1 MVAVRG
7 RPRILLCTDIIVVWN
22 LLLLY
27 NLQIAK
33 SKAMP
38 VELAVEALDLTSLVR
53 PGDTVIW
60 SQGPSEPISLTQPLV
75 NQRHQIGR
83 FRAFLGSCYSK
94 TFEPAQADGID
105 FIGLGAVGFTR
116 KILEA
121 GALQVIP
128 CHLSE
133 LASIIRSRE
142 LKIDVVLLQVSK
154 NDEGAYSYGSV
165 CSYLSE
171 AVRSARTVVAEVNDQ
186 APYTNCIE
194 RLDPSLI
201 SHFVHVSRPLI
212 AVPSREWTAEDA
224 AIARNVAPLI
234 EDGAI
239 LQVGIGTLPD
249 AILSELRH
257 HRDLGIHSGVIG
269 DGIVELT
276 KAGVITNAR
285 KAVDR
290 GISVAGGLFGTQKL
304 TQFAHRNSAVRVDP
318 VSYTHSPAVLAKF
331 KAFTTINSAI
341 EIDLFGQINSESANG
356 KYIGT
361 IGGQTDFVRGTQL
374 SERGRSIVAMPA
386 RVSAQGASRV
396 VPSLSSS
403 FVTAARADTDTVVTE
418 FGIAELKAQ
427 TVDERAERLIAVA
440 HPDDR
445 ENLLRSWRNMNASD
459 VYRPMR

>member
-1 MVAVRG
+1 
-7 RPRILLCTDIIVVWN
+7 
-22 LLLLY
+22 
-27 NLQIAK
+27 
-33 SKAMP
+33 MP
-38 VELAVEALDLTSLVR
+38 VELAAEAIDLTSLVR
-53 PGDTVIW
+53 SGDTVIW
-60 SQGPSEPISLTQPLV
+60 SQGPSEPLSLTQALV
-75 NQRHQIGR
+75 KQRHQIGK
-83 FRAFLGSCYSK
+83 FRAFLGSCYSR
-94 TFEPAQADGID
+94 TFEPVQADCID

-133 LASIIRSRE
+133 LASMIRKRE

-154 NDEGAYSYGSV
+154 DEQGGYSYGSV

-186 APYTNCIE
+186 VPYTNCIE

-269 DGIVELT
+269 DGIVDLT

-285 KAVDR
+285 KTVDR
-290 GISVAGGLFGTQKL
+290 GVSVTGGLFGTDKL

-318 VSYTHSPAVLAKF
+318 VSYTHSPEVLAKF
-331 KAFTTINSAI
+331 KGFTTVNSAI

-396 VPSLSSS
+396 VPSLSSN

-418 FGIAELKAQ
+418 FGVAELKAQ
-427 TVDERAERLIAVA
+427 TVDERAERLIAIA
-440 HPDDR
+440 HPNDR
-445 ENLLRSWRNMNASD
+445 ENLSRSWRDRS
-459 VYRPMR
+459 MR

>member
-1 MVAVRG
+1 
-7 RPRILLCTDIIVVWN
+7 
-22 LLLLY
+22 
-27 NLQIAK
+27 LQIVK

-38 VELAVEALDLTSLVR
+38 VEIAAEAIDLTSLIR
-53 PGDTVIW
+53 SGDTVIW
-60 SQGPSEPISLTQPLV
+60 SQGPSEPMALTQALIQ
-75 NQRHQIGR
+75 QRHQIGK

-94 TFEPAQADGID
+94 TFEPAQVDCIE

-133 LASIIRSRE
+133 LASLIRNGKLR
-142 LKIDVVLLQVSK
+142 IDVVLLQV
-154 NDEGAYSYGSV
+154 NRDDHGAYSYGSV

-171 AVRSARTVVAEVNDQ
+171 AVRTARTVVAEVNEQ
-186 APYTNCIE
+186 APWTNCVE
-194 RLDPSLI
+194 PLDAGLI
-201 SHFVHVSRPLI
+201 SHCVGVSRPLI

-249 AILSELRH
+249 AILSELRD
-257 HRDLGIHSGVIG
+257 HRDLGIHSGVVG
-269 DGIVELT
+269 DGIVSLIE
-276 KAGVITNAR
+276 AGVITNAR
-285 KAVDR
+285 KPVDR
-290 GISVAGGLFGTQKL
+290 GVSVTGGLFGTQKL
-304 TQFAHRNSAVRVDP
+304 TRFAHRNAAIRVDP
-318 VSYTHSPAVLAKF
+318 VSYTHRPDVLARF

-341 EIDLFGQINSESANG
+341 EVDLFGQINSETANG

-361 IGGQTDFVRGTQL
+361 IGGQTDFVRGTHL
-374 SERGRSIVAMPA
+374 SERGRSIVAMSS
-386 RVSAQGASRV
+386 RVSAEGPSRIV
-396 VPSLSSS
+396 QSLSSR

-418 FGIAELKAQ
+418 FGVAELKGQ
-427 TVDERAERLIAVA
+427 TVDERARRLIAIA

-445 ENLLRSWRNMNASD
+445 ENLSRTWMAAR
-459 VYRPMR
+459 

>member
-1 MVAVRG
+1 
-7 RPRILLCTDIIVVWN
+7 
-22 LLLLY
+22 
-27 NLQIAK
+27 
-33 SKAMP
+33 MP
-38 VELAVEALDLTSLVR
+38 VELAAEAIDLTSLVR

-60 SQGPSEPISLTQPLV
+60 SQGPSEPLSLTQALV
-75 NQRHQIGR
+75 KQRHQIGK
-83 FRAFLGSCYSK
+83 FRAFLGSCYSR
-94 TFEPAQADGID
+94 TFEPVQADCID

-133 LASIIRSRE
+133 LASMIRKRE

-154 NDEGAYSYGSV
+154 DEQGGYSYGSV

-171 AVRSARTVVAEVNDQ
+171 AVRSARAVVAEVNEQ
-186 APYTNCIE
+186 VPYTNCIE

-285 KAVDR
+285 KTVDR
-290 GISVAGGLFGTQKL
+290 GVSVTGGLFGTDKL

-318 VSYTHSPAVLAKF
+318 VSYTHSPDVLAKF
-331 KAFTTINSAI
+331 KGFTTVNSAI
-341 EIDLFGQINSESANG
+341 EIDLFGQINSETANG

-418 FGIAELKAQ
+418 FGVAELKAQ
-427 TVDERAERLIAVA
+427 TVDERAERLIAIA
-440 HPDDR
+440 HPNDR
-445 ENLLRSWRNMNASD
+445 ENLSRSWRDRS
-459 VYRPMR
+459 MR

>member
-1 MVAVRG
+1 
-7 RPRILLCTDIIVVWN
+7 
-22 LLLLY
+22 
-27 NLQIAK
+27 
-33 SKAMP
+33 MP
-38 VELAVEALDLTSLVR
+38 VEITAEAVDLTSVIR

-60 SQGPSEPISLTQPLV
+60 SQGPSEPMALTQALV
-75 NQRHQIGR
+75 KQRHQIGK

-94 TFEPAQADGID
+94 TFEPAQADCID
-105 FIGLGAVGFTR
+105 FIGMGAVGFTR

-133 LASIIRSRE
+133 LASMIRNGV
-142 LKIDVVLLQVSK
+142 LKIDVVLLQVSM
-154 NDEGAYSYGSV
+154 DDRGAYSYGSV

-171 AVRSARTVVAEVNDQ
+171 AVRTARTVVAEVNEQ
-186 APYTNCIE
+186 APWTNCVE
-194 RLDPSLI
+194 SLDAGSI
-201 SHFVHVSRPLI
+201 GHYVRVSRPLI

-234 EDGAI
+234 EDGAT

-269 DGIVELT
+269 DGIVDLVE
-276 KAGVITNAR
+276 AGVITNAQ
-285 KAVDR
+285 KPVDR
-290 GISVAGGLFGTQKL
+290 GISVTGGLFGTQKL
-304 TQFAHRNSAVRVDP
+304 TEFAHGNSAIRVDP
-318 VSYTHSPAVLAKF
+318 VSHTHRPDVLARF

-341 EIDLFGQINSESANG
+341 EIDLFGQINSEIANG

-374 SERGRSIVAMPA
+374 AERGRSIVAMSS
-386 RVSAQGASRV
+386 RVSVGGPSRIV
-396 VPSLSSS
+396 QSLSSR

-418 FGIAELKAQ
+418 FGVAELKGQ
-427 TVDERAERLIAVA
+427 TVEERAKRLIAIA

-445 ENLLRSWRNMNASD
+445 ESLLRGWRGAT
-459 VYRPMR
+459 

>member
-1 MVAVRG
+1 
-7 RPRILLCTDIIVVWN
+7 
-22 LLLLY
+22 
-27 NLQIAK
+27 
-33 SKAMP
+33 MP
-38 VELAVEALDLTSLVR
+38 VEIAAEAVDLTSIIR

-60 SQGPSEPISLTQPLV
+60 SQGPSEPMTLTQALV
-75 NQRHQIGR
+75 KQRHQIGR

-94 TFEPAQADGID
+94 TFEPAHADCID
-105 FIGLGAVGFTR
+105 FIGMGAVGFTR

-133 LASIIRSRE
+133 LASLFRNGR

-154 NDEGAYSYGSV
+154 DDRGAYSYGSV

-171 AVRSARTVVAEVNDQ
+171 AVRTARTVVAEVNEQ
-186 APYTNCIE
+186 APWTNCLE
-194 RLDPSLI
+194 PLDAGFI
-201 SHFVHVSRPLI
+201 SHYVRVSRPLI
-212 AVPSREWTAEDA
+212 AVPSREWTAEDT
-224 AIARNVAPLI
+224 AIARNVASLI

-257 HRDLGIHSGVIG
+257 HRDLGIHSGVVG
-269 DGIVELT
+269 DGIVDLME
-276 KAGVITNAR
+276 AGVITNAQ
-285 KAVDR
+285 KPVDR
-290 GISVAGGLFGTQKL
+290 GISVTGGLFGTQKL
-304 TQFAHRNSAVRVDP
+304 ARFAHRNSAIRVDP
-318 VSYTHSPAVLAKF
+318 VSYTHRPDVLAKF
-331 KAFTTINSAI
+331 VGFTTINSAI

-374 SERGRSIVAMPA
+374 SERGRSIVAM
-386 RVSAQGASRV
+386 SSRV
-396 VPSLSSS
+396 TPEGPGRIVQSVSSR

-418 FGIAELKAQ
+418 FGIAELKGQ
-427 TVDERAERLIAVA
+427 TVEERAERLIAIA

-445 ENLLRSWRNMNASD
+445 ENLSRVWRAAN
-459 VYRPMR
+459 